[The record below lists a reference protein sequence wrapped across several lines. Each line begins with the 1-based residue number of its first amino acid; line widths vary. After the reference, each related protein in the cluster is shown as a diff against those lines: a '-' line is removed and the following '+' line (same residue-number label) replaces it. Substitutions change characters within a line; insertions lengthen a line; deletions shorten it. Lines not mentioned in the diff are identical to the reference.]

1 MNSGH
6 REGLYYRGRTE
17 VLRWSRNN
25 SESDGGKLLKV
36 WPLNQSSGPKVSGN
50 HKELPKTELPMSLT
64 CEGKKKKKM
73 IFGSLISKA
82 VQMGASWSSSSR
94 TVSELGGQKHVGWW
108 EVSVFLTLALS
119 SPGFFPPKSTL
130 SMCSGDPGKEP
141 AFPTPLHY
149 ALQGESGFS
158 GSENSIL
165 GWGRIL
171 GGGDNAEG
179 QGDNR

>member
-1 MNSGH
+1 M
-6 REGLYYRGRTE
+6 
-17 VLRWSRNN
+17 V
-25 SESDGGKLLKV
+25 GGKCVPNISPVLL
-36 WPLNQSSGPKVSGN
+36 
-50 HKELPKTELPMSLT
+50 
-64 CEGKKKKKM
+64 
-73 IFGSLISKA
+73 
-82 VQMGASWSSSSR
+82 
-94 TVSELGGQKHVGWW
+94 
-108 EVSVFLTLALS
+108 
-119 SPGFFPPKSTL
+119 GFFPPKSTL

-171 GGGDNAEG
+171 GGGDSAEG